1 MSIVDKQPNY
11 YIETHFPAGEEYE
24 EEYDVNMII
33 KIERRVSNEGNTWTS
48 PSGQSTP
55 FLSNCMLTQELQQQ

>member
-11 YIETHFPAGEEYE
+11 YIETHVPAREEYE
-24 EEYDVNMII
+24 EEYDVYVII

-48 PSGQSTP
+48 PSGQSTS
-55 FLSNCMLTQELQQQ
+55 FL